1 MIYPSP
7 KMNDVIK
14 DYIKQIDQELNLLS
28 FGEYPEN
35 LYDPIRYI
43 LQLGGKRIRPLL
55 TLLAYRLYRDDHMKI
70 IRPSLAVEIFHNF
83 TLMHDDIMD
92 KAPLRRGKPTVHN
105 RWNENTAILSGD
117 VMLVRVYDLL
127 MEARSEIL
135 KRVVREFNECAARVC
150 EGQQLDMDF
159 EGKCDVNEQDYIRMI
174 QYKTAVLL
182 GFSMS
187 FGGIMADADEKDIQ
201 LLSDFGINLGI
212 GFQLMDD
219 LLDVYADHRKF
230 GKQIGGDII
239 TNKKT
244 FLLIKALELSR
255 GSDLNELRHWLE
267 MKEFDPVEKVDSIK
281 LIYEKSRIRE
291 LTNEK
296 ISEYFSIA
304 HQDLDKINVAEA
316 RKKDLR
322 ALTEYL
328 MNREI

>member
-1 MIYPSP
+1 MIYHSP
-7 KMNDVIK
+7 KMNDTIRM
-14 DYIKQIDQELNLLS
+14 YIQRIDQELNNLS

-55 TLLAYRLYRDDHMKI
+55 VLLSYGLFQNDIDKI
-70 IRPSLAVEIFHNF
+70 LRPSLAVEIFHNF
-83 TLMHDDIMD
+83 TLLHDDIMD
-92 KAPLRRGKPTVHN
+92 KAPIRRGKPTVHN

-127 MEARSEIL
+127 LEVKPEIV
-135 KRVVREFNECAARVC
+135 KRVIKEFNDCAARVC

-159 EGKCDVNEQDYIRMI
+159 ETKTKVTEEDYIRMI
-174 QYKTAVLL
+174 RYKTAVLL
-182 GFSMS
+182 GFSLS
-187 FGGIMADADEKDIQ
+187 CGGMLAGAEEGDIQ

-219 LLDVYADHRKF
+219 LLDVYADQMKF
-230 GKQIGGDII
+230 GKQVGGDII

-244 FLLIKALELSR
+244 FLLIKALEISR
-255 GSDLNELRHWLE
+255 GEDLEELNRWIGME
-267 MKEFDPVEKVDSIK
+267 EFDPVEKVK
-281 LIYEKSRIRE
+281 AVKHIYEKAGIKE
-291 LTNEK
+291 LTTVK
-296 ISEYFSIA
+296 INHYFLIA
-304 HQDLDKINVAEA
+304 HQDLDKISVGEE

>member
-1 MIYPSP
+1 MIYHSP
-7 KMNDVIK
+7 KMNDTIRM
-14 DYIKQIDQELNLLS
+14 YIQRIDQELNNLS

-55 TLLAYRLYRDDHMKI
+55 VLLSYGLFQNDIDKI
-70 IRPSLAVEIFHNF
+70 LRPSLAVEIFHNF
-83 TLMHDDIMD
+83 TLLHDDIMD
-92 KAPLRRGKPTVHN
+92 KAPIRRGKPTVHN

-127 MEARSEIL
+127 LEVKPEIV
-135 KRVVREFNECAARVC
+135 KRVIKEFNDCAARVC

-159 EGKCDVNEQDYIRMI
+159 ETKTKVTEEDYIRMI
-174 QYKTAVLL
+174 RYKTAVLL
-182 GFSMS
+182 GFSLS
-187 FGGIMADADEKDIQ
+187 CGGMLAGAEEGDIQ

-219 LLDVYADHRKF
+219 LLDVYADQMKF
-230 GKQIGGDII
+230 GKQVGGDII

-244 FLLIKALELSR
+244 FLLIKALEISR
-255 GSDLNELRHWLE
+255 GEDLEELNRWIGME
-267 MKEFDPVEKVDSIK
+267 EFDPVEKVK
-281 LIYEKSRIRE
+281 AVKHIYEKAGIKE
-291 LTNEK
+291 QTTVK
-296 ISEYFSIA
+296 INHYFLIA
-304 HQDLDKINVAEA
+304 HQDLDKISVGEE

>member
-1 MIYPSP
+1 
-7 KMNDVIK
+7 
-14 DYIKQIDQELNLLS
+14 
-28 FGEYPEN
+28 
-35 LYDPIRYI
+35 
-43 LQLGGKRIRPLL
+43 
-55 TLLAYRLYRDDHMKI
+55 
-70 IRPSLAVEIFHNF
+70 
-83 TLMHDDIMD
+83 MHDDIMD

-105 RWNENTAILSGD
+105 RWNENIAILSGD

-127 MEARSEIL
+127 MEVRPEMNR
-135 KRVVREFNECAARVC
+135 RVVREFNECAARVC

-159 EGKCDVNEQDYIRMI
+159 EDKWDVNEEDYIRMI

-182 GFSMS
+182 GFSLS
-187 FGGIMADADEKDIQ
+187 FGGILAATDEKDIQ

-230 GKQIGGDII
+230 GKQVGGDII

-244 FLLIKALELSR
+244 FLLIKALELSS
-255 GSDLNELRHWLE
+255 GNDLESLRQWLE
-267 MKEFDPVEKVDSIK
+267 MKEFDPVEKVDAIK
-281 LIYEKSRIRE
+281 QIYEKAGIRE
-291 LTNEK
+291 RTNEK
-296 ISEYFSIA
+296 ISQFFSIA
-304 HQDLDKINVAEA
+304 HQDLDRIRVAET

>member
-1 MIYPSP
+1 
-7 KMNDVIK
+7 MNDIIK
-14 DYIKQIDQELNLLS
+14 EYIKQIDQELNNLS

-43 LQLGGKRIRPLL
+43 LQLGGKRIRPLI
-55 TLLAYRLYRDDHMKI
+55 TLLAYRLFRDDHDKI
-70 IRPSLAVEIFHNF
+70 LRPALAVEIFHNF

-105 RWNENTAILSGD
+105 RWNENIAILSGD

-127 MEARSEIL
+127 MEVRPEINR
-135 KRVVREFNECAARVC
+135 RVIREFNECAARVC

-159 EGKCDVNEQDYIRMI
+159 EEKRNVNEEDYIRMI

-182 GFSMS
+182 GFSLS
-187 FGGIMADADEKDIQ
+187 FGGILAGTDEKDIQ

-230 GKQIGGDII
+230 GKQVGGDII

-244 FLLIKALELSR
+244 FLLIKALELSS
-255 GSDLNELRHWLE
+255 GNDLESLRYWLE
-267 MKEFDPVEKVDSIK
+267 MKEFDPVEKVDAVK
-281 LIYEKSRIRE
+281 RIYEKTGIRE
-291 LTNEK
+291 RTNEK
-296 ISEYFSIA
+296 ISQYFSIA
-304 HQDLDKINVAEA
+304 HQDLDRIKVAEA